1 MKQMTL
7 RAAAKINL
15 SLDVTGRREDG
26 YHTLSSIFQGV
37 TVYDTIEL
45 AVQDGAGITL
55 TCDALGVPCDGH
67 NLAWKAA
74 AAMLDAAGM
83 QRQIAIA
90 ESGSIAEAAL
100 RVNGVFEAA
109 EKAAKEYLQNLA
121 LLEKQQRTIF
131 EQTKQQA
138 KEEGMA
144 EARQELTKNA
154 QYIKKLVDFYKAN
167 HPHEDL

>member
-1 MKQMTL
+1 MRDIEHMNDTDLRKLSRAELLELLIDQMEENQRL
-7 RAAAKINL
+7 EK
-15 SLDVTGRREDG
+15 E
-26 YHTLSSIFQGV
+26 
-37 TVYDTIEL
+37 
-45 AVQDGAGITL
+45 
-55 TCDALGVPCDGH
+55 
-67 NLAWKAA
+67 
-74 AAMLDAAGM
+74 LDAAQHTLE

-109 EKAAKEYLQNLA
+109 EKAAREYLQNL
-121 LLEKQQRTIF
+121 EKQQQAIF

-138 KEEGMA
+138 KEAGMA

-167 HPHEDL
+167 HPQEDL

>member
-1 MKQMTL
+1 MNDTDL
-7 RAAAKINL
+7 RKL
-15 SLDVTGRREDG
+15 SRA
-26 YHTLSSIFQGV
+26 
-37 TVYDTIEL
+37 EL
-45 AVQDGAGITL
+45 LELLIDQL
-55 TCDALGVPCDGH
+55 EENQRLQ
-67 NLAWKAA
+67 KE
-74 AAMLDAAGM
+74 LDAAQHALE

-109 EKAAKEYLQNLA
+109 EKAAREYLQNL
-121 LLEKQQRTIF
+121 EKQRQAVF
-131 EQTKQQA
+131 EQTKQLA